1 MLRQTVCSVACIG
14 VISGCGIL
22 PDEQSMPEAQY
33 QGTIPTKTQTP
44 TDAALECL
52 ARAPDVRSS
61 NVTLAVHVINDT
73 TGKMG
78 GDDTGAVLPS
88 DVAGMLVTSLQK
100 TGVRQVNRVNTAVTE
115 WELSRAQEQTLGDGR
130 TVQIGDEEVTFR
142 PIERGVLR
150 GSDYVIDGN
159 LTQLDFNTFSS
170 GGEAFIGGIG
180 GGGRIFA
187 LTTAADLRVT
197 NTQTTEIRIAESYSK
212 QAVGREIFAS
222 IFRFFG
228 SEDFDIKIGEKQLE
242 GLHAGVRWM
251 MADAAYDIVS
261 NLTNHSGAC
270 DRLLPDASQQVRDS
284 S

>member
-1 MLRQTVCSVACIG
+1 MLRQSVCSFACIG
-14 VISGCGIL
+14 IISGCGIL
-22 PDEQSMPEAQY
+22 PDELSRPASEY
-33 QGTIPTKTQTP
+33 RGTIPTKTQTP
-44 TDAALECL
+44 TDAALSCL
-52 ARAPDVRSS
+52 SRAGDVKSS

-73 TGKMG
+73 TGKLG
-78 GDDTGAVLPS
+78 GDETGSVLPR

-170 GGEAFIGGIG
+170 GGEGFIGGIG
-180 GGGRIFA
+180 GAGRVFA

-197 NTQTTEIRIAESYSK
+197 NTQTTEIKIAESYSK
-212 QAVGREIFAS
+212 QAVGREVFAS

-228 SEDFDIKIGEKQLE
+228 NEDFDVKIGEKQLE

-261 NLTNHSGAC
+261 KITNHNGAC
-270 DRLLPDASQQVRDS
+270 DRFLPAASQIERNRS
-284 S
+284 